1 MDLLLIVQW
10 MLILAISIFVLVKG
24 AKVFVGGAS
33 QIGSYF
39 GMNQFFIGVLIVG
52 MGTSSPELA
61 SSLIGVFSGVNEI
74 VVANAVGS
82 NIADI
87 LLIIGA
93 LAFWVGKI
101 LISRELIKT
110 ELPIFFIATIYFA
123 ATLIDGEV
131 DRLESLLL
139 LSTFFVYVWY
149 LLVKSSETKMEVA
162 LKKRTERKLPLK
174 VVFLTI
180 FSLAVILIGAS
191 FAINMVVNIATALT
205 VPIGLIS
212 ITAIAIGTSLPEL
225 FISIQAIRSKKT
237 ELAIGNIFGANTF
250 NMLVGVGLPG
260 LFIPLMAGEVV
271 MKLGLGIMLASSA
284 ILFVSSISGEI
295 RRWEGLMMLILFIF
309 FLIKLTSF
317 L

>member
-52 MGTSSPELA
+52 MGTSLPELA

-162 LKKRTERKLPLK
+162 LKKRTERK
-174 VVFLTI
+174 
-180 FSLAVILIGAS
+180 
-191 FAINMVVNIATALT
+191 
-205 VPIGLIS
+205 
-212 ITAIAIGTSLPEL
+212 E
-225 FISIQAIRSKKT
+225 SK
-237 ELAIGNIFGANTF
+237 
-250 NMLVGVGLPG
+250 
-260 LFIPLMAGEVV
+260 
-271 MKLGLGIMLASSA
+271 
-284 ILFVSSISGEI
+284 
-295 RRWEGLMMLILFIF
+295 RR
-309 FLIKLTSF
+309 
-317 L
+317 